1 VLPEDDANRQLANG
15 FILDPSI
22 SNQVR
27 ILNVAGGWR
36 SVVDSFTRN
45 HIRAMETYPDRF
57 MVLLIDFDRKEKRLN
72 EVLARVPPNLSE
84 RVFVLG
90 VLSEPEDLKKAFG
103 SYESIGLALAKDCRE
118 ETATTW
124 GHELLHHNFSELDR
138 LRKRVIQILFNDQTR
153 APR

>member
-15 FILDPSI
+15 FILDPFI

-36 SVVDSFTRN
+36 SVLDSFTRN
-45 HIRAMETYPDRF
+45 HSHAMETYPDRF
-57 MVLLIDFDRKEKRLN
+57 MVLLIDFDGKEKRRN
-72 EVLARVPPNLSE
+72 EVKAEVPLNLRE

-90 VLSEPEDLKKAFG
+90 VLSEPEDLKKALG

-118 ETATTW
+118 GTDTTW
-124 GHELLHHNFSELDR
+124 RHELLRNNYEELAR
-138 LRKRVIQILFNDQTR
+138 LRKYVSPILFKSL
-153 APR
+153 AK